1 MEASRENLRG
11 FFIWYEI
18 EKKYIN
24 WLITG
29 NIVVRESQ
37 EEGKSMKRIFSTLVV
52 IVFGMQIGFGAMVP
66 KILAAEQPNSVE
78 IETDRVIVK
87 MKPSANK
94 DSLKKY
100 NVSEETIDNQGL
112 LKTMEVPEET
122 SVTSFIKK
130 LEKDNNVEYVEPDYL
145 IQKMKKPS
153 DPHYT
158 KQYHHKL
165 IQTEKA
171 WDKTKGSKSII
182 VAVIDDG
189 ADLNHPDLKGK
200 YYAPYNMVTF
210 SSSYLP
216 MGDHGTH
223 VAGIIAGTMN
233 NGSGGTGVAPNT
245 RIMPINVFSGNA
257 SYTSDVIYA
266 LYYAVEYGADI
277 INMSL
282 GNYTYSYSFDDAIQ
296 YTHDMGLVIVA
307 AAGNEDTYW
316 DCYPASYDN
325 VISVSATSKNDR
337 ITDYS
342 NYGYNI
348 DLAAPGDS
356 IYSSLPYK
364 SYGYMTGTSMA
375 APIVT
380 GVAALVWGNKPSLTN
395 TQVEERL
402 FSTADDLGKKGR
414 DHLYGNGR
422 VNAKRAVN
430 YIAKPTVNTVKD
442 NVKTITG
449 KAEKGSTVTVKKGS
463 SQLGKA
469 TTNSSGTF
477 KITIKNKQKA
487 GTKLSVTAKSKA
499 GYYSKART
507 VTVAKSK

>member
-1 MEASRENLRG
+1 M
-11 FFIWYEI
+11 
-18 EKKYIN
+18 K
-24 WLITG
+24 
-29 NIVVRESQ
+29 
-37 EEGKSMKRIFSTLVV
+37 MKRIFSLLVV
-52 IVFGMQIGFGAMVP
+52 IVFGMHIGLGTTTDT
-66 KILAAEQPNSVE
+66 LAAEQPRPVD
-78 IETDRVIVK
+78 IDTDRVIVK
-87 MKPSANK
+87 MKPSAK
-94 DSLKKY
+94 EGSLMKY
-100 NVSEETIDNQGL
+100 NVREETIDNQGL

-122 SVTSFIKK
+122 SVKGFMKK
-130 LEKDNNVEYVEPDYL
+130 LEKDKNVEYVEPDHR

-200 YYAPYNMVTF
+200 FYAPYDMVNF

-216 MGDHGTH
+216 RGEHGTH
-223 VAGIIAGTMN
+223 VSGIIAATMN

-245 RIMPINVFSGNA
+245 RIMPINIFNRDI
-257 SYTSDVIYA
+257 SYSSDLIYA
-266 LYYAVEYGADI
+266 IYYAVEYGANI

-282 GNYTYSYSFDDAIQ
+282 GGFNYSYSEDQAIQ
-296 YTHDMGLVIVA
+296 YAHDRGLVIVA
-307 AAGNEDTYW
+307 SAGNEDTYW
-316 DCYPASYDN
+316 DSYPASYDN
-325 VISVSATSKNDR
+325 VISVSATSKKDR

-342 NYGYNI
+342 NYGANI

-356 IYSSLPYK
+356 IYSSLPSK
-364 SYGYMTGTSMA
+364 KYGYMTGTSMA

-395 TQVEERL
+395 KQVEERL

-414 DHLYGNGR
+414 DDLYGNGR

-430 YIAKPTVNTVKD
+430 YVAKPTVNTVKD

-449 KAEKGSTVTVKKGS
+449 KAEKGATVTIKKGS

-469 TTNSSGTF
+469 KTNSSGTF
-477 KITIKNKQKA
+477 KISIKNKQKA
-487 GTKLSVTAKSKA
+487 GTKLSVTAKSKT
-499 GYYSKART
+499 GYSSKARS
-507 VTVAKSK
+507 VTVVTSKK